1 MLADLPAPLLL
12 FLHEGGWDEILM
24 VAVGLGIAYLV
35 IVWTGRK
42 NRDDD
47 DEDDDLEDGLGE
59 EESADAISDA
69 ATSENSPPS
78 PSADEAPHRRS

>member
-1 MLADLPAPLLL
+1 MLADSPAPLLL
-12 FLHEGGWDEILM
+12 FRHEGGWDEILM

-47 DEDDDLEDGLGE
+47 LEDGLGE

-78 PSADEAPHRRS
+78 PSFRFPDGSLLASTTL